1 MLNVNVEENLN
12 RVDRRPMTEDQTKTP
27 RYSRFLLM
35 VQAED
40 TKVLFN
46 LIEKNE
52 SFVFYLCRLCEL
64 CGEISTVKVGLIGNE
79 TY

>member
-1 MLNVNVEENLN
+1 MRKEI
-12 RVDRRPMTEDQTKTP
+12 TTKTP
-27 RYSRFLLM
+27 RYSWFLLT

-52 SFVFYLCRLCEL
+52 SFVFYLCGLCEL